1 MSSANIENNEPPS
14 WQRRIGARWR
24 ILLPFLV
31 IGAAIPIA
39 TISHYSGVTCSSLR
53 EPYRCSCL
61 LVEAKQHGGQAWERA
76 RQTCEASGFKGA
88 LEKQAITLWNG
99 WVLRQEDLKS
109 SGFKDVLENKNI
121 TDLKIKAEVAI
132 AKPLVG
138 LKRLRDDSVIV
149 PALHKGN
156 LAKAW
161 KVYQLARHQHPDDAL
176 LLDFGV
182 SGDGDTELGSN
193 PDAWTPRELELAANL
208 FLLGRDWG
216 AAGLWYD
223 RLRQSDPNNARGYFG
238 MGRAAHAM
246 REFDR
251 AIQNYNKAAMMG
263 LKFSGLARL
272 MANAKAKRKFVLRE
286 AIVPPP

>member
-1 MSSANIENNEPPS
+1 MTSSANIENNEPLS

-39 TISHYSGVTCSSLR
+39 TISHYWGVTCSSLR

-61 LVEAKQHGGQAWERA
+61 LVEAKQHGGHEAWERA
-76 RQTCEASGFKGA
+76 RQTCDAG
-88 LEKQAITLWNG
+88 
-99 WVLRQEDLKS
+99 
-109 SGFKDVLENKNI
+109 GFKDAFASVEA
-121 TDLKIKAEVAI
+121 T
-132 AKPLVG
+132 KPLVPLPLQRG
-138 LKRLRDDSVIV
+138 ISVIA

-161 KVYQLARHQHPDDAL
+161 EVYQLARHQHPDDAF

-208 FLLGRDWG
+208 FLLSRDWG
-216 AAGLWYD
+216 AAGVWYD
-223 RLRQSDPNNARGYFG
+223 RLRKSDPDNARGYFG

-246 REFDR
+246 KEFDR
-251 AIQNYNKAAMMG
+251 AIQNYNKAAIRG

-272 MANAKAKRKFVLRE
+272 KANANAKRKFVLRE
-286 AIVPPP
+286 AILPPP